1 MDENRESNHSELES
15 GPAAGAQRWIVI
27 AAVVLLCVA
36 AVSIV
41 YGYRQQALVQQLSTQ
56 AASSSAEMN
65 ALQTQVSTLTAK
77 LSQVTTPPPGAPSDS
92 SASAPA
98 SASSSAAPAGGSEA
112 SATNA
117 STSGAATSS
126 TAKTHTKRP
135 AATKHRTA
143 PVDSKYNKLQ
153 AQLDE
158 QQKQLKDT
166 QDAVEKNRSDL
177 ESSLNSTRDDLNGS
191 IARSHEELVALEKRG
206 ERSYFEF
213 DLSKSKQFSRVGPV
227 TLSLRKADTKHKN
240 YNLAMIVDDDQLQ
253 KKNVNLFEPIWIHT
267 ENESQP
273 VQIVVNKI
281 GKDSVHGYVSAPK
294 YKPSELASEGSAAVT
309 PVSVKTPGTTPNQPD
324 QQQPQPPPPPQPQQQ
339 PEQPH
344 PF

>member
-1 MDENRESNHSELES
+1 MDENRESNHSELEP
-15 GPAAGAQRWIVI
+15 GPQYGAQRWLVV

-36 AVSIV
+36 AVSFV
-41 YGYRQQALVQQLSTQ
+41 YGYHQQSLVRQLSAQ
-56 AASSSAEMN
+56 ATSSSAEMN
-65 ALQTQVSTLTAK
+65 ALQTQVNTLTEK
-77 LSQVTTPPPGAPSDS
+77 LTQLSTPQPAPTPDS
-92 SASAPA
+92 SASAT
-98 SASSSAAPAGGSEA
+98 SGTAPAGAAETA
-112 SATNA
+112 SP
-117 STSGAATSS
+117 STSTTKA
-126 TAKTHTKRP
+126 HTKR
-135 AATKHRTA
+135 AATKRRAA

-153 AQLDE
+153 AQLEE
-158 QQKQLKDT
+158 QQKQLKET
-166 QDAVEKNRSDL
+166 QDAVEKNRTDL

-191 IARSHEELVALEKRG
+191 IARTHEELVALEKRG

-240 YNLAMIVDDDQLQ
+240 YNLAMVVDDDKLE

-281 GKDSVHGYVSAPK
+281 DKDFVHGYVSAPK
-294 YKPSELASEGSAAVT
+294 YKPSELASAGTGAAAVT
-309 PVSVKTPGTTPNQPD
+309 PVSAKTPGTTPNPPD
-324 QQQPQPPPPPQPQQQ
+324 QQQPQPPPPPQP
-339 PEQPH
+339 EQPH